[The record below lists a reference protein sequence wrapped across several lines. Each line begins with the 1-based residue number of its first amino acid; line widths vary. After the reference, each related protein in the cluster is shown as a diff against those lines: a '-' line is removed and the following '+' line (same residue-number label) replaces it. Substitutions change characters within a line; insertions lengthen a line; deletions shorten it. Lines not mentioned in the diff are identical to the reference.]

1 MPLKKLIL
9 LYLFPAFANS
19 QSATFYADT
28 HRLMQYNQNNSSS
41 EGYGMQMQWI
51 IKGQP
56 LRWGSPPI
64 EVSPTESGVDTIF
77 FKGQDQSKW
86 DTLLCKIKGGSSIT
100 FVYSPCCDYFDV
112 VDSNGDKLEGRVSFM
127 LLGATPGKKNY
138 LGSIDASGVFM
149 TNQPDTILPFY
160 RSVMLPN
167 TYNVEVNE
175 IKDCFGKDCEETAIQ
190 KPDGSIDISYHYRI
204 IDGILNFHYLPV
216 SEEPVIVSYDL
227 DSGKVVI
234 Y

>member
-51 IKGQP
+51 IKGQS
-56 LRWGSPPI
+56 LRWGSTPI
-64 EVSPTESGVDTIF
+64 EVTPTESGVDTIF

-100 FVYSPCCDYFDV
+100 FVYSPCCDYFDA
-112 VDSNGDKLEGRVSFM
+112 VDRNGDRFEGKVSFM
-127 LLGATPGKKNY
+127 LVGATPAKKKY
-138 LGSIDASGVFM
+138 LGSIDGSGVFM
-149 TNQPDTILPFY
+149 TQSPDTILPFY
-160 RSVMLPN
+160 RSPMLPN
-167 TYNVEVNE
+167 TYDVEVKE
-175 IKDCFGKDCEETAIQ
+175 IRDCFGKGCQEAAIQ
-190 KPDGSIDISYHYRI
+190 KPDGSMEISYHFRI
-204 IDGILNFHYLPV
+204 VEEILNFHYLPV
-216 SEEPVIVSYDL
+216 SEEPVSVTYDL
-227 DSGKVVI
+227 DSGVVRI
-234 Y
+234 E